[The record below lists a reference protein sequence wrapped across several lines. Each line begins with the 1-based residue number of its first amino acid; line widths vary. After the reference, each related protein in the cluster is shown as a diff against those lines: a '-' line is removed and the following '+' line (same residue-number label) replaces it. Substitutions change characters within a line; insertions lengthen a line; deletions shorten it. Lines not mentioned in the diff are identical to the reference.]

1 MSLYDRKAAI
11 LHSQTPSQWST
22 AQVRRLRCAVISM
35 STAICIALA
44 TLASS
49 TMRDNHVT
57 AIALAMS
64 MAMGAAAALATLVS
78 TLGLPYAIRHSLS
91 RKSRHLLSSFLVA
104 VPSFVVLATGMLSA
118 FDRFFPSALY
128 APLNIILV
136 TIAMPSAGI
145 AIFIGSLFFFPQR
158 LRWVSTVLVLLP
170 LLNAWLS
177 ISGKFSA
184 IAEYS
189 VFLSLAPVLIALT
202 ALIASIVRLLRIALR
217 NLSVL
222 LLLTAAAILAT
233 VQFIFCM
240 HIIAGAPLNA
250 NLITLTYAGCC
261 LLSIMSAMLLPSY
274 RVRIKNNA
282 AAHLPVR
289 KSSAS
294 HGVTAAAATD
304 SHQEIRAA

>member
-1 MSLYDRKAAI
+1 
-11 LHSQTPSQWST
+11 
-22 AQVRRLRCAVISM
+22 M
-35 STAICIALA
+35 STAIGI
-44 TLASS
+44 
-49 TMRDNHVT
+49 
-57 AIALAMS
+57 
-64 MAMGAAAALATLVS
+64 ALATLVS

-158 LRWVSTVLVLLP
+158 LRWISTVLVLLP

-202 ALIASIVRLLRIALR
+202 ALIASIVWLLRIALR